1 MVICGWISGIK
12 KIGVSF
18 LQGQWLSQDSV
29 NVIFWRTYCYC
40 KCGSVVTV
48 GWIVVGGTVVVGG
61 GGCSWRTTITTTTRD
76 DCETKK
82 KYGEN
87 DEYMFHLVSFLV
99 D

>member
-48 GWIVVGGTVVVGG
+48 VWTLCTGTFW
-61 GGCSWRTTITTTTRD
+61 CITFGSTWD
-76 DCETKK
+76 
-82 KYGEN
+82 YGEAETVN
-87 DEYMFHLVSFLV
+87 Q
-99 D
+99 